1 LIRIN
6 TGAPRPANVH
16 FAISKNMSRF
26 YGFDT
31 VWLDVQRRYRGH
43 WSKLDG
49 YIIKGFLFLIL
60 CTCAHTQLVTRR
72 EKMAS
77 GMDPM
82 LLLILVLIVSAIA
95 WTYWQV
101 QALNRRLTSLE
112 KEYLALVEDL
122 EERLYRP
129 S

>member
-1 LIRIN
+1 
-6 TGAPRPANVH
+6 
-16 FAISKNMSRF
+16 MSRF

-49 YIIKGFLFLIL
+49 YIITGFLFLIL
-60 CTCAHTQLVTRR
+60 CTCAHTQLATRR

>member
-1 LIRIN
+1 MCNAGIEGIEASLTAYRF
-6 TGAPRPANVH
+6 TGFV
-16 FAISKNMSRF
+16 
-26 YGFDT
+26 
-31 VWLDVQRRYRGH
+31 
-43 WSKLDG
+43 
-49 YIIKGFLFLIL
+49 FLIL
-60 CTCAHTQLVTRR
+60 CSCAHTQLATRR
-72 EKMAS
+72 KKMAS

>member
-1 LIRIN
+1 
-6 TGAPRPANVH
+6 
-16 FAISKNMSRF
+16 
-26 YGFDT
+26 
-31 VWLDVQRRYRGH
+31 
-43 WSKLDG
+43 
-49 YIIKGFLFLIL
+49 
-60 CTCAHTQLVTRR
+60 
-72 EKMAS
+72 MAS